1 MGAFFLLFFLFVV
14 VAEENRERERS
25 DNEEGMVLMSSCA
38 KISLDTL
45 MSVGEIVAFQQQEK
59 ALGG

>member
-1 MGAFFLLFFLFVV
+1 M
-14 VAEENRERERS
+14 S
-25 DNEEGMVLMSSCA
+25 DNEEGMVLMSCCA
-38 KISLDTL
+38 KISISLDTL